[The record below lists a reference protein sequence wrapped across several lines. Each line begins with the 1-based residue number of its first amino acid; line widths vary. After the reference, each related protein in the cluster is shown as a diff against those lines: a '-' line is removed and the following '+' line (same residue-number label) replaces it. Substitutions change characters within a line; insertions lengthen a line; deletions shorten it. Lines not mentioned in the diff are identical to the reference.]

1 MNPDDLLNRLLY
13 ALVALALLWTFT
25 TSESFLSQLSEIGT
39 TISKA
44 VF

>member
-1 MNPDDLLNRLLY
+1 MNSDEILNRLLY
-13 ALVALALLWTFT
+13 ALTALALLWAFAS
-25 TSESFLSQLSEIGT
+25 SETFLSQLSAIGT